1 MSSALRL
8 SILTFFAFFMVLFIL
23 VPSVHSVP
31 VPVSKVSN
39 ISEDWGVKI
48 TNPDTS
54 PEPLPDLK
62 LQVKQQVKE
71 KRSDI
76 PTIRLLGRTI
86 SPPKCNQ
93 EKHSSRIHGTM
104 KIPKAKM
111 ASPCIQQEDGIPLG
125 LFIFWSRRGK

>member
-62 LQVKQQVKE
+62 LVKQQVKE

-93 EKHSSRIHGTM
+93 EKTLIKNTWYDEDSED
-104 KIPKAKM
+104 
-111 ASPCIQQEDGIPLG
+111 EDGVPLHPNKKMVFRLAYSYFG
-125 LFIFWSRRGK
+125 LGGRK